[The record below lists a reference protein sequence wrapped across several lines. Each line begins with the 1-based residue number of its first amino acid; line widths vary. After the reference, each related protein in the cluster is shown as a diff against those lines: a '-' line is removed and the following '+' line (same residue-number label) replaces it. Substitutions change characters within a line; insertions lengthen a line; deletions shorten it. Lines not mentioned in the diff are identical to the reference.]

1 MKISTKQKILAVA
14 RTLFNDYGYNS
25 VSLRD
30 IAKAVGIS
38 EGNLTYH
45 FKKKENLIESLL
57 LEAVDTFPTGT
68 PQTLEELDAIFE
80 DMQQNVQK
88 NLYFFLHY
96 AQLSQSSPEICQK
109 QSIRYSKLLEKLKRA
124 FQNLNEAGLV
134 RDEVFS
140 GEYDNMIDTL
150 YMSIIY
156 WAPFMELKK
165 TAHADN
171 TEYRNYAW
179 NSMYHLLTE
188 KGRSKLQEIIQR

>member
-1 MKISTKQKILAVA
+1 MLDNKGFDLWA
-14 RTLFNDYGYNS
+14 DGYDKS
-25 VSLRD
+25 VGMSD
-30 IAKAVGIS
+30 EDG
-38 EGNLTYH
+38 TYP
-45 FKKKENLIESLL
+45 FAGYKT
-57 LEAVDTFPTGT
+57 V
-68 PQTLEELDAIFE
+68 
-80 DMQQNVQK
+80 
-88 NLYFFLHY
+88 FLHY

-124 FQNLNEAGLV
+124 FQNLNEAGLL

>member
-68 PQTLEELDAIFE
+68 PQTLEELDAIFK
-80 DMQQNVQK
+80 DLQQNVQK

-124 FQNLNEAGLV
+124 FQNLNEAGLL

>member
-124 FQNLNEAGLV
+124 FQNLNEAGLL

>member
-80 DMQQNVQK
+80 DLQQNVQK

-96 AQLSQSSPEICQK
+96 AQLSQSSPEVCQK

-124 FQNLNEAGLV
+124 FQNLNEAGLL

>member
-124 FQNLNEAGLV
+124 FQNLNEAGLL

-165 TAHADN
+165 TSHADN

>member
-68 PQTLEELDAIFE
+68 PQTLEELDAIFK
-80 DMQQNVQK
+80 DLQQNVQK

-124 FQNLNEAGLV
+124 FQNLNEAGLL

-140 GEYDNMIDTL
+140 GEYNNMIDTL

>member
-57 LEAVDTFPTGT
+57 IEAVDTFPTGT

-124 FQNLNEAGLV
+124 FQNLNEAGLL

-140 GEYDNMIDTL
+140 GEYNNMIDTL

>member
-14 RTLFNDYGYNS
+14 RTLFNDYGYNG

-45 FKKKENLIESLL
+45 FEKKENLIESLL
-57 LEAVDTFPTGT
+57 LESVDTFPTGT

-80 DMQQNVQK
+80 DLQQNVQK
-88 NLYFFLHY
+88 NIYFFLHY

-140 GEYDNMIDTL
+140 GEYNNMIDTL

>member
-80 DMQQNVQK
+80 DLQQNVQK

-124 FQNLNEAGLV
+124 FQNLNEAGLL

>member
-80 DMQQNVQK
+80 DLQQNVQK

-140 GEYDNMIDTL
+140 GEYNNMIDTL

>member
-57 LEAVDTFPTGT
+57 IEAVDTFPTGT

-80 DMQQNVQK
+80 DLQQNVQK

-109 QSIRYSKLLEKLKRA
+109 QSIRYGKLLEKLKRA

>member
-68 PQTLEELDAIFE
+68 PQTLEELDPIFE
-80 DMQQNVQK
+80 DLQQNVQK

-124 FQNLNEAGLV
+124 FQNLNEAGLL
-134 RDEVFS
+134 RDEVFF

>member
-57 LEAVDTFPTGT
+57 LESVDTFPTGT

-80 DMQQNVQK
+80 DLQQNVQK

-140 GEYDNMIDTL
+140 GEYNNMIDTL

-179 NSMYHLLTE
+179 NSMCHLLTE

>member
-45 FKKKENLIESLL
+45 FKKKEYLIESLL
-57 LEAVDTFPTGT
+57 LESVDTFPTGT

-80 DMQQNVQK
+80 DLQQNVQK
-88 NLYFFLHY
+88 NIYFFLHY

-140 GEYDNMIDTL
+140 GEYNNMIDTL

>member
-57 LEAVDTFPTGT
+57 LEVVDTFPTGT

-80 DMQQNVQK
+80 DLQQNVQK

-124 FQNLNEAGLV
+124 FQNLNEAGLL